1 MMADEKSSQVPA
13 KKPRR
18 LWRRLVYAVILI
30 GILVLA
36 LYFTGH
42 LPGVGGKGGSTDT
55 TLGPPVGSGYLA
67 TTPSSVIFIQWNQT
81 GTATAGVAQMAKVE
95 GQPPNQTI
103 AVKTTAVTGQIS
115 GSDAYV
121 DFQEVTQVFGRTTDG
136 GFVLDFPRPDGSLAP
151 MTFEKAT
158 AQDYNNA
165 LAALRAGVESANA
178 AASSTITNQ

>member
-1 MMADEKSSQVPA
+1 MMSDEKSSQVPA

-18 LWRRLVYAVILI
+18 LWRRLIYLAVLLAI
-30 GILVLA
+30 VVVA

-42 LPGVGGKGGSTDT
+42 LPGVGGKGGPTST
-55 TLGPPVGSGYLA
+55 TLAPPVGSGYLA
-67 TTPSSVIFIQWNQT
+67 ATPSSVIFIQWNQT

-103 AVKTTAVTGQIS
+103 AVKTTATTGQIS

-121 DFQEVTQVFGRTTDG
+121 DFQGVTQVFGRTAEG
-136 GFVLDFPRPDGSLAP
+136 GFVLDFPQPDGSLAP
-151 MTFEKAT
+151 VTFRKAT

-165 LAALRAGVESANA
+165 LAALRAGVESANT
-178 AASSTITNQ
+178 AASSTTSTP